1 MHTNFNPS
9 LNFKVSIEDF
19 LQLYIM
25 RFNIKRYIRL
35 TRGRIEKENKRNQG
49 REREREEEEEEEAKE
64 TKRRINQR
72 KNLIAYFE
80 AKRGL
85 PCYQPE

>member
-19 LQLYIM
+19 LQLYIV

-49 REREREEEEEEEAKE
+49 RERGGRGGGSQRDKKE
-64 TKRRINQR
+64 NQS
-72 KNLIAYFE
+72 KKEFNSIF
-80 AKRGL
+80 
-85 PCYQPE
+85 